1 MVERAPKILARE
13 KKATT
18 TSTLKGD
25 NGATVLMTVLSTMTT
40 TKRPESEENEGG
52 R

>member
-1 MVERAPKILARE
+1 MNSPKILARE

-18 TSTLKGD
+18 TSPQSSSIIYRLP
-25 NGATVLMTVLSTMTT
+25 VLLLCQN
-40 TKRPESEENEGG
+40 RND